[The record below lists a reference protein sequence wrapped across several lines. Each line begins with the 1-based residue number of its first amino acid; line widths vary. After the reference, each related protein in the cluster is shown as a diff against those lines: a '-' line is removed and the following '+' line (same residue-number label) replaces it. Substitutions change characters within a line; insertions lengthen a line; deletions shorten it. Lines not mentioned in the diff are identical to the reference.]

1 MHHQAQFYLSSLM
14 REKHYFSIIQSAS
27 VATACYSHY
36 VHMNELRSFTILF
49 LLQSV
54 SLAAVHFH
62 ADGGLWTRRR
72 YSLPWGLEK
81 FVYRRTAWSEENS
94 AQRPPSN
101 FCACSRCRVWLFAA
115 PWTVARRAPLCMEFS
130 RQEYWRGLPFPSPGD
145 LPDSGIRDL
154 NPRLLH
160 LLHWQAVS

>member
-1 MHHQAQFYLSSLM
+1 M

-62 ADGGLWTRRR
+62 AEGGL
-72 YSLPWGLEK
+72 
-81 FVYRRTAWSEENS
+81 
-94 AQRPPSN
+94 
-101 FCACSRCRVWLFAA
+101 
-115 PWTVARRAPLCMEFS
+115 
-130 RQEYWRGLPFPSPGD
+130 
-145 LPDSGIRDL
+145 
-154 NPRLLH
+154 
-160 LLHWQAVS
+160 